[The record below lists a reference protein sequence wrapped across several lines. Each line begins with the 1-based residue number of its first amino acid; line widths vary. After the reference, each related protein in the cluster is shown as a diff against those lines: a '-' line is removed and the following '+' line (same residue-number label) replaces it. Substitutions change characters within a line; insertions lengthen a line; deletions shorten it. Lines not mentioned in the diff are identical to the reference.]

1 MIALLILLMPLFEIA
16 GFVVVGS
23 QIGVLS
29 TLGLVILS
37 SVVGVLLLRV
47 QGFGVMT
54 RIRAA
59 LAAEQ
64 DPSREVIH
72 GVMIL
77 LAGLLLVIPGFIT
90 DIIGLLLFLPPV
102 RDLGWKLLRRNVKM
116 DTRVY
121 GFRRQN
127 ARDGKTIDLE
137 ETDYSRKPNAESPWR
152 SLPDE

>member
-23 QIGVLS
+23 QIGVLP

-90 DIIGLLLFLPPV
+90 DIIGLALFLPPV

-127 ARDGKTIDLE
+127 ARDGKTIDLD
-137 ETDYSRKPNAESPWR
+137 ETDYSRKPNPDSPWR